1 MEIKQR
7 SAAVDVLEEED
18 QREEEEHA
26 FVAHDEDA
34 SLSSCLYNFLH
45 AQTGFWSVF
54 FEYYTLALAVA
65 SALAYMLD
73 TMESKHSNSTL
84 HAFFGQLETVSAIVF
99 TAEYALKVYSIVEN
113 PTYGGKGDFMGR
125 LAYMKHFSALVDLVS
140 FLPFWIGYSTNL
152 DGLLT
157 GAIRFVF
164 PSAPSLGST
173 TPCFR
178 LLRLLKFE
186 RYTMVRKLWEH

>member
-1 MEIKQR
+1 
-7 SAAVDVLEEED
+7 
-18 QREEEEHA
+18 
-26 FVAHDEDA
+26 
-34 SLSSCLYNFLH
+34 
-45 AQTGFWSVF
+45 
-54 FEYYTLALAVA
+54 
-65 SALAYMLD
+65 MLD
-73 TMESKHSNSTL
+73 TMESKASNSTL

-113 PTYGGKGDFMGR
+113 PMYGGKGDFMGR
-125 LAYMKHFSALVDLVS
+125 VAYMKNFSALVDLVS
-140 FLPFWIGYSTNL
+140 FLPFWIGYSTTL

-173 TPCFR
+173 TQCLR

-186 RYTMVRKLWEH
+186 RYTKVGTLGAL